1 MSATDSAGVVPKAKI
16 PAAEAPKP
24 EGLMALA
31 VGVVVVV
38 ALYLGRDM
46 LIPITLAILLSFVL
60 APLVGLLRRLRL
72 PKVMAVLLAVLLAL
86 GVILL
91 IGGLIGSQ
99 IASLAG
105 DLPRYQA
112 TVLHKF
118 ESIRSF
124 AVERL
129 QAVTSHLVPH
139 GAGPHSMGPEP
150 TAMAATSSAA
160 VGPQPV
166 PVAVQEPSPSPLA
179 LAQRFLE
186 PILSPIETVGIV
198 LVVAIFILM
207 QQEDLR
213 DRLIRLFGSSDL
225 HRTTLAI
232 DDAAQRLSRYF
243 LTQVCINAGFGVVI
257 GIGLTIIGVP
267 SPILWGVLG
276 MLLRFVPY
284 IGSLIAALLP
294 VCLAAAVD
302 PQWGMAIWTLALF
315 LITEAIIGQAVEPLL
330 YGHSTGLSPVAV
342 IVVAI
347 FWSWLWGPIGLILST
362 PLTLCLVVVGRH
374 VKRLEFFDVLLGDRP
389 ALTPVET
396 FYQRLLAHDP
406 DEMLEQAEE
415 LLETRS
421 LSSYYDEVALKSL
434 QLAAGDVTRGVV
446 TEAQILRL
454 RGDLQ
459 SLIDEL
465 DEHEDTD
472 PPQRLGRE
480 APSVAGVARP
490 DRGVP
495 DALPAPEASAEE
507 VAGSEAGD
515 PAQPPLVLCVAGRGV
530 LDDAASGMLAQLLRK
545 HGCATRLVSHEET
558 SRAGI
563 ANLDLTGVTMIC
575 VSFLEMAGHP
585 THLRYLLRRLRL
597 RDAEM
602 PILVGLWP
610 QDDPFLANE
619 EMRLMMGASAYVTS
633 LRDAVI
639 QCIAL
644 CRPTSAVPE
653 TASIAA

>member
-1 MSATDSAGVVPKAKI
+1 MSVIDPAGTLPKAKV
-16 PAAEAPKP
+16 PATEGPKP

-31 VGVVVVV
+31 TGVVVVV
-38 ALYLGRDM
+38 ALYLGRDV

-60 APLVGLLRRLRL
+60 APLVGLLRRIRL
-72 PKVMAVLLAVLLAL
+72 PKVVAVLLAVLLAL

-118 ESIRSF
+118 EAVRGF
-124 AVERL
+124 ATERL
-129 QAVTSHLVPH
+129 HTVMSHLEPH
-139 GAGPHSMGPEP
+139 LGPHP
-150 TAMAATSSAA
+150 TAADAAAAAATSDG
-160 VGPQPV
+160 GPQPL
-166 PVAVQEPSPSPLA
+166 PVAVQEPTPSAFA
-179 LAQRFLE
+179 LFRRFLE

-213 DRLIRLFGSSDL
+213 DRLIRLFGSTDL

-232 DDAAQRLSRYF
+232 DDAAHRLSRYF
-243 LTQVCINAGFGVVI
+243 LTQLCINAGFGVII

-294 VCLAAAVD
+294 ICLAAAVD
-302 PQWGMAIWTLALF
+302 PNWGMSIWTLALF
-315 LITEAIIGQAVEPLL
+315 LLTESVMGQVVEPML

-374 VKRLEFFDVLLGDRP
+374 VEKLEFFDVLLGDRP

-415 LLETRS
+415 LLATRS
-421 LSSYYDEVALKSL
+421 LSSYYDEIAFKSL
-434 QLAAGDVTRGVV
+434 QLAAGDVGRGVV
-446 TEAQILRL
+446 SEQQIARL
-454 RGDLQ
+454 RDDLQ
-459 SLIDEL
+459 SLVDEL
-465 DEHEDTD
+465 EEYDDVD
-472 PPQRLGRE
+472 PPQRLGKD
-480 APSVAGVARP
+480 PVGVAGVERA

-495 DALPAPEASAEE
+495 ATLPAPETNVETVTSP
-507 VAGSEAGD
+507 GEAQV
-515 PAQPPLVLCVAGRGV
+515 PLPLVLCISGRGA
-530 LDDAASGMLAQLLRK
+530 LDDAAAGMLAQLLRK
-545 HGCATRLVSHEET
+545 HGFATRLVPHEAT
-558 SRAGI
+558 SRTGI
-563 ANLDLTGVTMIC
+563 ATLDLTDVSMIC
-575 VSFLEMAGHP
+575 ISYLEIVGHP

-597 RDAEM
+597 RDETL

-610 QDDPFLANE
+610 TEDPFLSNE
-619 EMRLMMGASAYVTS
+619 EMRAMMGANAYVTS

-639 QCIAL
+639 HCVEI
-644 CRPTSAVPE
+644 CSESAGRSGG
-653 TASIAA
+653 ASQAA

>member
-1 MSATDSAGVVPKAKI
+1 MSVIDPAGPLPKAKV
-16 PAAEAPKP
+16 PATEGPKP

-31 VGVVVVV
+31 TGVVVVV
-38 ALYLGRDM
+38 ALYLGRDV

-60 APLVGLLRRLRL
+60 APLVGVLRRLRL
-72 PKVMAVLLAVLLAL
+72 PKVVAVLLAVLLAL

-118 ESIRSF
+118 EAVRGF
-124 AVERL
+124 AMERL
-129 QAVTSHLVPH
+129 HTVMSHLAPH
-139 GAGPHSMGPEP
+139 IGPHP
-150 TAMAATSSAA
+150 TAADAAASAA
-160 VGPQPV
+160 AAGDGGPQPM
-166 PVAVQEPSPSPLA
+166 PVAVQEPTPSPFA
-179 LAQRFLE
+179 LFQRFLE

-213 DRLIRLFGSSDL
+213 DRLIRLFGSTDL

-232 DDAAQRLSRYF
+232 DDAANRLSRYF
-243 LTQVCINAGFGVVI
+243 LTQLCINAGFGVII

-294 VCLAAAVD
+294 TCLAAAVD
-302 PQWGMAIWTLALF
+302 PHWGMSIWTLVLF
-315 LITEAIIGQAVEPLL
+315 LVTESVIGQVLEPML

-374 VKRLEFFDVLLGDRP
+374 VEKLEFFDVLLGDRP

-406 DEMLEQAEE
+406 DEMLEQAED
-415 LLETRS
+415 LLATRS
-421 LSSYYDEVALKSL
+421 LSSYYDEIAFKSL
-434 QLAAGDVTRGVV
+434 QLAAGDVSRGVV
-446 TEAQILRL
+446 SEQQITRL
-454 RGDLQ
+454 RDDLQ
-459 SLIDEL
+459 SLVDEL
-465 DEHEDTD
+465 EEYDDVD
-472 PPQRLGRE
+472 PPQRLGKD
-480 APSVAGVARP
+480 PVGVAGVERA

-495 DALPAPEASAEE
+495 ATLPAPESNVET
-507 VAGSEAGD
+507 VTNPGEAQT
-515 PAQPPLVLCVAGRGV
+515 PLPLVLCVSGRGA
-530 LDDAASGMLAQLLRK
+530 LDDAAAGMLAQLLRK
-545 HGCATRLVSHEET
+545 HGFATRLVPHAAT
-558 SRAGI
+558 SRTGI
-563 ANLDLTGVTMIC
+563 ATLDLTGVRMIC
-575 VSFLEMAGHP
+575 ISYLEIVGHP

-597 RDAEM
+597 RDATV
-602 PILVGLWP
+602 PLLVGLWP
-610 QDDPFLANE
+610 MEDPFLTNE
-619 EMRLMMGASAYVTS
+619 EMRAMMGASAYVTS

-639 QCIAL
+639 HCVEI
-644 CRPTSAVPE
+644 CSESPVRSGG
-653 TASIAA
+653 ASRAA

>member
-1 MSATDSAGVVPKAKI
+1 MSVIDPAGPLPKAKV
-16 PAAEAPKP
+16 PATEGPKP

-31 VGVVVVV
+31 TGVVVVV
-38 ALYLGRDM
+38 ALYLGRDV

-72 PKVMAVLLAVLLAL
+72 PKVVAVLLAVLLAL

-118 ESIRSF
+118 EAVRGF
-124 AVERL
+124 AMERL
-129 QAVTSHLVPH
+129 HTVMSHFAPH
-139 GAGPHSMGPEP
+139 IGPHP
-150 TAMAATSSAA
+150 TAADAAASAAATSDG
-160 VGPQPV
+160 GPQPL
-166 PVAVQEPSPSPLA
+166 PVAVQEPTPSAFA
-179 LAQRFLE
+179 LFRRFLE

-213 DRLIRLFGSSDL
+213 DRLIRLFGSTDL

-232 DDAAQRLSRYF
+232 DDAAHRLSRYF
-243 LTQVCINAGFGVVI
+243 LTQLCINAGFGVII

-294 VCLAAAVD
+294 ICLAAAVD
-302 PQWGMAIWTLALF
+302 PNWGMSIWTLALF
-315 LITEAIIGQAVEPLL
+315 LVTESVMGQVVEPML

-374 VKRLEFFDVLLGDRP
+374 VEKLEFFDVLLGDRP

-406 DEMLEQAEE
+406 DEMLEQAED
-415 LLETRS
+415 LLATRS
-421 LSSYYDEVALKSL
+421 LSSYYDEIAFKSL
-434 QLAAGDVTRGVV
+434 QLAAGDVGRGVV
-446 TEAQILRL
+446 SEQQIARL
-454 RGDLQ
+454 RDDLQ
-459 SLIDEL
+459 SLVDEL
-465 DEHEDTD
+465 EEYDDVD
-472 PPQRLGRE
+472 PPQRLGKDTIG
-480 APSVAGVARP
+480 VAGVERA

-495 DALPAPEASAEE
+495 ATLPAPDANVEPVANPGEAQT
-507 VAGSEAGD
+507 
-515 PAQPPLVLCVAGRGV
+515 PLPLVLCISGRGA
-530 LDDAASGMLAQLLRK
+530 LDDAAAGMLAQLLRK
-545 HGCATRLVSHEET
+545 HGFTTRLVPHEAT
-558 SRAGI
+558 SRSGI
-563 ANLDLTGVTMIC
+563 ATLDLTDVRMIC
-575 VSFLEMAGHP
+575 ISYLEIVGHP

-597 RDAEM
+597 RDANV

-610 QDDPFLANE
+610 MEDPFLSNE
-619 EMRLMMGASAYVTS
+619 EMRTMMGASAYVTS

-639 QCIAL
+639 QCVEI
-644 CRPTSAVPE
+644 CSESPGRSGSE
-653 TASIAA
+653 SQAA